1 MTPEQVFS
9 LANLI
14 AVVAWLVLILLGRKY
29 WVHAVVIGAIVP
41 LLFTVLYTGLI
52 IAHWAGAE
60 GGFGTL
66 AEVQALFSNEWLLL
80 AGWVHYLAFDL
91 FVGCWEVRDAQKHG
105 IPHWAIV
112 PNLIL
117 TFLFPPAGLLLYF
130 VIRSLKDRKLSL
142 YVSGQ

>member
-14 AVVAWLVLILLGRKY
+14 AVAAWLVLILLGRKY

-41 LLFTVLYTGLI
+41 LLFAVLYTGLI